1 MDSANRK
8 VQMTLLGIVLAAPFL
23 VVASVVGAHI
33 TSLADNVRVDVLCV
47 ALALVSIAVQI
58 VNRHFALLQSKTE
71 QVQGSEVRANG
82 NTNLRGE
89 STISLSC

>member
-1 MDSANRK
+1 MDTVNRK
-8 VQMTLLGIVLAAPFL
+8 VQMTLLGVVLATPFL

-58 VNRHFALLQSKTE
+58 VNRHFALQSKT
-71 QVQGSEVRANG
+71 VRVESSNVGANG
-82 NTNLRGE
+82 HNDLSEE
-89 STISLSC
+89 SSINLSC

>member
-1 MDSANRK
+1 MESVNRK
-8 VQMTLLGIVLAAPFL
+8 VQMTLLGVVLATPFL

-47 ALALVSIAVQI
+47 VLALVSIAVKI
-58 VNRHFALLQSKTE
+58 LNGHFSLQSKTE
-71 QVQGSEVRANG
+71 QVQSGEVGANG
-82 NTNLRGE
+82 NTDLRGE